1 MVTGLFLKIIA
12 PLSPPLDKTD
22 RAAITSSI
30 KPTGRVVA
38 QHTLRANGPGSSE
51 NDSASVYGADFLKS
65 SFLLQNQ
72 VQYHFS
78 TQQNAPNTILPLSEF
93 SCGFKERKI
102 PYKLVFFHQKKRYLC
117 SFGVIFPASH
127 LTPKPPRDLIDILKW
142 TL

>member
-93 SCGFKERKI
+93 SCGFKERKF
-102 PYKLVFFHQKKRYLC
+102 PYKLVFFHQKKRYLTH
-117 SFGVIFPASH
+117 FLDFFY
-127 LTPKPPRDLIDILKW
+127 
-142 TL
+142 